1 MKKIRLLPA
10 FVTLLAGAIT
20 SITLYVLNVETH
32 IMLLILLAVLVIF
45 YVLGVIAMKIIM
57 DCPSKEKEEEEAV
70 EGEGEVVLKEDEKT
84 EKDNEK
90 AKSEKK

>member
-20 SITLYVLNVETH
+20 SVALYFTRVETYL
-32 IMLLILLAVLVIF
+32 MLLILLAVLVIF

-57 DCPSKEKEEEEAV
+57 EMPEKEQLD
-70 EGEGEVVLKEDEKT
+70 GDSGEVIQKTDEQADDK
-84 EKDNEK
+84 KDNSE
-90 AKSEKK
+90 AKSTKE

>member
-20 SITLYVLNVETH
+20 SITLYVLNVETY
-32 IMLLILLAVLVIF
+32 IMLLILLAVLLVF

-57 DCPSKEKEEEEAV
+57 DSPPKETEEPENVGEENVMQEEETSGSGDIKEKSSQ
-70 EGEGEVVLKEDEKT
+70 K
-84 EKDNEK
+84 
-90 AKSEKK
+90 

>member
-32 IMLLILLAVLVIF
+32 IMLLILLAVLLVF
-45 YVLGVIAMKIIM
+45 YVLGVVAMKMIL
-57 DCPSKEKEEEEAV
+57 DCPPKEKEEPTE
-70 EGEGEVVLKEDEKT
+70 EGEETSKEEGSVQSD
-84 EKDNEK
+84 EK
-90 AKSEKK
+90 AKTEQK

>member
-32 IMLLILLAVLVIF
+32 IMLLILLAVLLVF
-45 YVLGVIAMKIIM
+45 YVLGVVAMKIIL
-57 DCPSKEKEEEEAV
+57 DCPPKEKEEPGDEAGEETS
-70 EGEGEVVLKEDEKT
+70 KEDADQSEEKSKT
-84 EKDNEK
+84 DQK
-90 AKSEKK
+90 

>member
-20 SITLYVLNVETH
+20 SITLYILNVETYF
-32 IMLLILLAVLVIF
+32 MLLVLLAVLIIF

-57 DCPSKEKEEEEAV
+57 DCPPKEKEDEE
-70 EGEGEVVLKEDEKT
+70 EGEGEVI
-84 EKDNEK
+84 EKDDK
-90 AKSEKK
+90 PDKDVVKKTS

>member
-32 IMLLILLAVLVIF
+32 IMLLILLAVLLVF

-57 DCPSKEKEEEEAV
+57 DCPPKEKEDENEEGD
-70 EGEGEVVLKEDEKT
+70 GENAENEDEKAQKDG
-84 EKDNEK
+84 EKS
-90 AKSEKK
+90 KSDKN

>member
-32 IMLLILLAVLVIF
+32 IMLLILLAVLLVF
-45 YVLGVIAMKIIM
+45 YVLGVVAMKIIM
-57 DCPSKEKEEEEAV
+57 DCPPKEIPEETEEEGNSEAENAEKELDA
-70 EGEGEVVLKEDEKT
+70 G
-84 EKDNEK
+84 
-90 AKSEKK
+90 KSEQK